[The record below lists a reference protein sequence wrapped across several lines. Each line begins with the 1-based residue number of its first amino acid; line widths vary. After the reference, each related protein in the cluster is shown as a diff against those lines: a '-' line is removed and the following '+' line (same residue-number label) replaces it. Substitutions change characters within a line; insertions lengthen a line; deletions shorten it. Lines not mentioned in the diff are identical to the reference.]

1 MRDGVDPKL
10 RRHAASM
17 RKAPTEPERR
27 LWWALRHRLPS
38 ETTHFRRQVVIDRA
52 IVDFACVKTRTIVE
66 LDGDQHG
73 HDEALDYDAK
83 RRRNLEAAGWRV
95 LRFWNAQVLRELD
108 SVLETI
114 LAAVE
119 GRL

>member
-1 MRDGVDPKL
+1 M
-10 RRHAASM
+10 
-17 RKAPTEPERR
+17 
-27 LWWALRHRLPS
+27 
-38 ETTHFRRQVVIDRA
+38 
-52 IVDFACVKTRTIVE
+52 IVE

-73 HDEALDYDAK
+73 RDGALAHDAN
-83 RRRNLEAAGWRV
+83 RTRQLEAAGWRV